1 MTQTAITTPTFDYAA
16 TATAILAALR
26 NERDR
31 QIVSQR
37 YGLGLPKRHTLEKI
51 GSDFGI
57 TRERVRQI
65 EKAATIKLKQQP
77 SAELK
82 AIDGIFRRQLDEIG
96 SIGLLSDVA
105 DTLGAT

>member
-1 MTQTAITTPTFDYAA
+1 MTSSTAESTTNY
-16 TATAILAALR
+16 TATAEAILSVLR

-31 QIVSQR
+31 HIVAQR

-65 EKAATIKLKQQP
+65 EKTATAKLKQSDSP
-77 SAELK
+77 ELRNVDT
-82 AIDGIFRRQLDEIG
+82 ILRRHVSDHGEVVR
-96 SIGLLSDVA
+96 LS
-105 DTLGAT
+105 